1 MKLTPLDI
9 RKQEFSRKFRG
20 YDPEEVGAFL
30 QMVATQWE
38 EIRDECQG
46 LDSKLGEMR
55 AKLDHYEKVEEALE
69 EALRITRESSEKT
82 IRNAEEKARALIEKA
97 EFEARQTEEHAR
109 QTVNEIRRQA
119 SRLNDY
125 RLELMARLRALLTSE
140 TELLARYEEH
150 ASVVLNKLYAAS
162 EGEAKMQSPAGKTA
176 KGKSTARTKKKTTQ
190 TTAARTRATSNKA
203 SGAQK
208 IEETP
213 EVEEM
218 KEGESGG
225 AKDSSSDIQ
234 HIRRI
239 LSDLD

>member
-20 YDPEEVGAFL
+20 YDPEEVRAFL

-38 EIRDECQG
+38 EIRDEHQG
-46 LDSKLGEMR
+46 LNSKLGELR

-69 EALRITRESSEKT
+69 EALRITRESSDKT
-82 IRNAEEKARALIEKA
+82 MRNAEEKAQALIDKA
-97 EFEARQTEEHAR
+97 EFEARQTEEHAQ

-140 TELLARYEEH
+140 TELLAHYEEH
-150 ASVVLNKLYAAS
+150 ASIVLNKLYSVS

-176 KGKSTARTKKKTTQ
+176 KGKSPARTKKETAQ
-190 TTAARTRATSNKA
+190 TTGARAKAASDQA

-208 IEETP
+208 AGGTQEAEGA
-213 EVEEM
+213 
-218 KEGESGG
+218 KEGETSGD
-225 AKDSSSDIQ
+225 KDSSSDIR

-239 LSDLD
+239 LSDLN

>member
-20 YDPEEVGAFL
+20 YDPEEVRAFL

-38 EIRDECQG
+38 EIRDAHQG
-46 LDSKLGEMR
+46 LDSKLGELR

-97 EFEARQTEEHAR
+97 EFEARQTEEHAQ

-150 ASVVLNKLYAAS
+150 ASIVLNKLYAVSA
-162 EGEAKMQSPAGKTA
+162 GEAKIQSLAGKTT
-176 KGKSTARTKKKTTQ
+176 KGESAARRKKEAVQ
-190 TTAARTRATSNKA
+190 TTDAGTKAASHKA

-208 IEETP
+208 IGEAPDAEDA
-213 EVEEM
+213 
-218 KEGESGG
+218 KEGETGDD
-225 AKDSSSDIQ
+225 KDSPSDFQ
-234 HIRRI
+234 HIRRV

>member
-9 RKQEFSRKFRG
+9 RKQEFSHKFRG
-20 YDPEEVGAFL
+20 YDPEEVRSFL

-38 EIRDECQG
+38 EVRDERQG
-46 LDSKLGEMR
+46 LDSKLGELR
-55 AKLDHYEKVEEALE
+55 AKLEHYEKVEEALE

-82 IRNAEEKARALIEKA
+82 LQNADEKAQTTIEKA
-97 EFEARQTEEHAR
+97 EIEAREIEERA
-109 QTVNEIRRQA
+109 QQAVNEIRRQA

-150 ASVVLNKLYAAS
+150 ATVVLSKLYSAS
-162 EGEAKMQSPAGKTA
+162 EGEKMPSPPDKTA
-176 KGKSTARTKKKTTQ
+176 KGKSTAQRKKEAAQ
-190 TTAARTRATSNKA
+190 TTDARAKAASEKA
-203 SGAQK
+203 PGAQK
-208 IEETP
+208 IGETP
-213 EVEEM
+213 
-218 KEGESGG
+218 KADDTRKGESSGD
-225 AKDSSSDIQ
+225 KDSSSDIQ